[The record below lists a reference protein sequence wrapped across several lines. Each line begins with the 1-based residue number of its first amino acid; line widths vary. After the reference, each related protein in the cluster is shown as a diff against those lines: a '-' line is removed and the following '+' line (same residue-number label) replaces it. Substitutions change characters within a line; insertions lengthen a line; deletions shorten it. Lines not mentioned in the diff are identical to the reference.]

1 MILVPEQTTF
11 TVILKMLDVR
21 SLCGGGGGGT
31 VSLLVRKSKDV
42 RARTTTVPDLTS
54 ECRHATGRVQQRFA
68 SDDNGRGWPPVIS
81 RVARWWRVA
90 FASPYAST
98 LVGGAT
104 MLCGGGRITVALQR
118 SAVTLLVH
126 TRTHAHAH
134 AHTPR
139 QNARPTAGVRVVV
152 VSHGT

>member
-11 TVILKMLDVR
+11 TVILKILGVR
-21 SLCGGGGGGT
+21 SLCGGGGGGA
-31 VSLLVRKSKDV
+31 VSPLVRKSKDV
-42 RARTTTVPDLTS
+42 RARTTVPDLTS

-126 TRTHAHAH
+126 TRTHAHTH
-134 AHTPR
+134 VKTP
-139 QNARPTAGVRVVV
+139 ARPLAC
-152 VSHGT
+152 VSSSCRTGHNIIIL